1 MEQQWQSPSGAGLG
15 VIPLSNI
22 GVSAT
27 QEIPYP
33 GKRRLRGEVAVKEAE
48 AEFEELQAAELSVVS
63 EVKQAF
69 FRLQHSYAAL
79 DVLERNRELLKKLLA
94 VTEIAY
100 TSGKA
105 SQ

>member
-1 MEQQWQSPSGAGLG
+1 
-15 VIPLSNI
+15 
-22 GVSAT
+22 
-27 QEIPYP
+27 
-33 GKRRLRGEVAVKEAE
+33 
-48 AEFEELQAAELSVVS
+48 VS

-105 SQ
+105 AQQDVFKAQIQLSPIETKLLKPPASDGCAKRNWTVH